1 LSPSV
6 DFGTTQTLKRNLLI
20 DFVAVL
26 ARLLTRHGNRVGAI
40 IYNGGAGKLI
50 PAHSGTLQVL
60 RLINDLLEQPQ
71 LKHAPQTDLSVL
83 LETAFRIIRRRSLV
97 FVVSDFLSKPGWEKP
112 LRMLA
117 RRHEMLAIRLYDQ
130 REIELPDIGPV
141 IFEDSETGEQLY
153 VDTHDRAFRSRF
165 TESAKR
171 RVYEMNAILNR
182 AGVDTLAFSTED
194 DLVREIIRFAL
205 LRKQRKMNPASFAR

>member
-1 LSPSV
+1 
-6 DFGTTQTLKRNLLI
+6 
-20 DFVAVL
+20 
-26 ARLLTRHGNRVGAI
+26 
-40 IYNGGAGKLI
+40 
-50 PAHSGTLQVL
+50 
-60 RLINDLLEQPQ
+60 
-71 LKHAPQTDLSVL
+71 
-83 LETAFRIIRRRSLV
+83 
-97 FVVSDFLSKPGWEKP
+97 
-112 LRMLA
+112 
-117 RRHEMLAIRLYDQ
+117 MLAIRLYDQ

-141 IFEDSETGEQLY
+141 IFEDSETGAQQY
-153 VDTHDRAFRSRF
+153 VDTHARAFRSRF